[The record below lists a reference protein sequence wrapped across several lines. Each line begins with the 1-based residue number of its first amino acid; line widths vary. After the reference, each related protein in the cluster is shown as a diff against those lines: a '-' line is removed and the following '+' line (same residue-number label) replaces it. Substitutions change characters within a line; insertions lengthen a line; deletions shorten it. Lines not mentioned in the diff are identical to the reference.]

1 MRSRLDSTL
10 DVIAAPATPPGRSA
24 LAVVRM
30 SGAGALGILR
40 RLAPQLPVDLPP
52 RQATLTLLRDG
63 GGEVID
69 RAMVTCFAAPA
80 SYTGEDS
87 VELTVH
93 GGPVVVKRLLAAL
106 AAAGARPA
114 RAGEFTERAF
124 LSGRMDLL
132 EAEAVR
138 DLIEARTEAAAK
150 ASLARLEGA
159 LSEALRRIR
168 DLLADAAAQL
178 AATIDFA
185 EDVGERL
192 PAGAREQLAGAR
204 EELSALKKTADA
216 GRLLSAG
223 CRVAI
228 LGRPNAGKSTLFN
241 ALAGSERAIVTEIPG
256 TTRDLLEAPVDIGGI
271 PVDLVDT
278 AGLREGTDVVE
289 AIGVERARRE
299 LTRADAVVYVFEA
312 GGGLVPEDR
321 EAIAAAAGRPLLLLA
336 NKIDQAPEARLP
348 EGAAGICGL
357 ARDAGER
364 LHGLLAERLAGGLDL
379 AASGAMLANIRQR
392 DAVAKALAET
402 EAAEAALE
410 RGDSPEYAAAHLD
423 GALEALAE
431 LAGETTSE
439 EILQRVFAGFCIGK

>member
-1 MRSRLDSTL
+1 MRPRLSSAL
-10 DVIAAPATPPGRSA
+10 DTIAAPATPPGRAA
-24 LAVVRM
+24 LALVRV
-30 SGAGALGILR
+30 SGPAAHAILR
-40 RLAPQLPVDLPP
+40 VVAPDLAEDPVP
-52 RQATLTLLRDG
+52 REATLARLRDAA
-63 GGEVID
+63 GEIID
-69 RAMVTCFAAPA
+69 RGIVTVFRAPA
-80 SYTGEDS
+80 SYTGEDG
-87 VELTVH
+87 VEISVH
-93 GGPVVVKRLLAAL
+93 GGQIVVRRLLAAL
-106 AAAGARPA
+106 FAAGARPA
-114 RAGEFTERAF
+114 RPGEFTERAF

-150 ASLARLEGA
+150 ASLARLEGG
-159 LSEALRRIR
+159 LSQDLRAIR

-192 PAGAREQLAGAR
+192 PPPARENISRAR
-204 EELSALKKTADA
+204 ESLRALLATADT

-256 TTRDLLEAPVDIGGI
+256 TTRDLLEVPLDIGGV

-278 AGLREGTDVVE
+278 AGLREGADRVE

-299 LTRADAVVYVFEA
+299 LSRADAILYVFEA
-312 GGGLVPEDR
+312 GRGLDAEDTS
-321 EAIAAAAGRPLLLLA
+321 AIAAAAGKPVILVA
-336 NKIDQAPEARLP
+336 NKADRAPDARLP
-348 EGAAGICGL
+348 EGATALCGL
-357 ARDAGER
+357 APEAGER
-364 LHGLLAERLAGGLDL
+364 LHALLGTRLASGLSL
-379 AASGAMLANIRQR
+379 ASTSAMLATLRQK
-392 DAVAKALAET
+392 DAVARALAET
-402 EAAEAALE
+402 EAAQASLD
-410 RGDSPEYAAAHLD
+410 RGDSPEYAATHLD